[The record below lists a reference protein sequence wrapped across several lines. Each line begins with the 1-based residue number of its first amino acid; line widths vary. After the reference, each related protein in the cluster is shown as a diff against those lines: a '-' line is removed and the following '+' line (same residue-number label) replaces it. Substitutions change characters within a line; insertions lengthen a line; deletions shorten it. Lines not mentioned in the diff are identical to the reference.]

1 MSILFLKI
9 FLSTFFLTVIFE
21 KLGHTPHLLDH
32 PIKRSAH
39 SYPIPSGGGA
49 VVVIV
54 FLVVATSLFLNDRIP
69 VNEYHAL
76 MGGSLIA
83 VLGFADDVSSL
94 SLWVRLPT
102 QFVAAFWVVYSL
114 GGVPSIDFSFFQ
126 LSNSEILILLGV
138 LALIWLLNLYNFMDG
153 ADGLAGTELIFVT
166 SMSLVFAII
175 AGDNLVALI
184 SAILI
189 SSISGF
195 PSVVILLISGL
206 FIGRS
211 GLGLVEPL
219 DLGQGLETIVG
230 LLVCLVLF
238 EGGLNLKLP
247 EGNIRNTVLRIS
259 LIRLFIS
266 LSAGIFIAHWLAGLS
281 WPVAGVYSAIV
292 LATGPTVVSPLVDQI
307 KLVSPL
313 SEVLK
318 AEGLVLEPIG
328 AVLALLLLELILGD
342 LHGIKEV
349 FIALM
354 QRLGGGVLIG
364 ISSGWLLS
372 EILKKI
378 KNETSF
384 GIELQVTL
392 GFIFLVYG
400 ICEYILPE
408 SGLPASVAAG
418 FIVGKREIIDKE
430 RLDNLIGELAQL
442 AITVLFPLLAS
453 DVSWGELSP
462 LGWGGIICVLMLMI
476 IVRPIS
482 ISLATMGGELDVKQ
496 RVFLSWLAPRGIV
509 TAAVASLFSIRLEQ
523 AGVLGAGRLQGLV
536 FLTILM
542 TVGIQGLTAR
552 PLANFL
558 NLIDKEI

>member
-1 MSILFLKI
+1 M
-9 FLSTFFLTVIFE
+9 TPE
-21 KLGHTPHLLDH
+21 RLGLLWG
-32 PIKRSAH
+32 I
-39 SYPIPSGGGA
+39 
-49 VVVIV
+49 
-54 FLVVATSLFLNDRIP
+54 T
-69 VNEYHAL
+69 
-76 MGGSLIA
+76 
-83 VLGFADDVSSL
+83 
-94 SLWVRLPT
+94 
-102 QFVAAFWVVYSL
+102 
-114 GGVPSIDFSFFQ
+114 
-126 LSNSEILILLGV
+126 
-138 LALIWLLNLYNFMDG
+138 
-153 ADGLAGTELIFVT
+153 
-166 SMSLVFAII
+166 VFAG
-175 AGDNLVALI
+175 ACARLF
-184 SAILI
+184 
-189 SSISGF
+189 SSFTGF
-195 PSVVILLISGL
+195 PSVVILLLSGL

-247 EGNIRNTVLRIS
+247 EGNIRNTVLKIS
-259 LIRLFIS
+259 LVRLFIS

-281 WPVAGVYSAIV
+281 WQVAGIYSAIV
-292 LATGPTVVSPLVDQI
+292 LATGPTVVSPLVEQI
-307 KLVSPL
+307 KLASPL

-318 AEGLVLEPIG
+318 AEGLLLEPIG
-328 AVLALLLLELILGD
+328 AVLALLLLELTLGD
-342 LHGIKEV
+342 LHGINDV

-364 ISSGWLLS
+364 LGAGWLLS

-378 KNETSF
+378 KNEASF

-400 ICEYILPE
+400 ICEYFLPE

-442 AITVLFPLLAS
+442 AITVLFPLLAA

-462 LGWGGIICVLMLMI
+462 LGWGGVVCVFILMV

-482 ISLATMGGELDVKQ
+482 IWIATMGRELNLKEKI
-496 RVFLSWLAPRGIV
+496 FLAWLAPRGIV

-523 AGVLGAGRLQGLV
+523 AGILGSGRLQGLV

-542 TVGIQGLTAR
+542 TVGIQGLSAK
-552 PLANFL
+552 PLANRL
-558 NLIDKEI
+558 ELGHKNNLD

>member
-1 MSILFLKI
+1 M
-9 FLSTFFLTVIFE
+9 TPE
-21 KLGHTPHLLDH
+21 RLGLLWG
-32 PIKRSAH
+32 I
-39 SYPIPSGGGA
+39 
-49 VVVIV
+49 
-54 FLVVATSLFLNDRIP
+54 T
-69 VNEYHAL
+69 
-76 MGGSLIA
+76 
-83 VLGFADDVSSL
+83 
-94 SLWVRLPT
+94 
-102 QFVAAFWVVYSL
+102 
-114 GGVPSIDFSFFQ
+114 
-126 LSNSEILILLGV
+126 
-138 LALIWLLNLYNFMDG
+138 
-153 ADGLAGTELIFVT
+153 
-166 SMSLVFAII
+166 VFAG
-175 AGDNLVALI
+175 ACARLF
-184 SAILI
+184 
-189 SSISGF
+189 SSFTGF
-195 PSVVILLISGL
+195 PSVVILLLSGL

-247 EGNIRNTVLRIS
+247 EGNIRNTVLKIS
-259 LIRLFIS
+259 LVRLFIS

-281 WPVAGVYSAIV
+281 WQVAGIYSAII
-292 LATGPTVVSPLVDQI
+292 LATGPTVVSPLVEQI
-307 KLVSPL
+307 KLASPL

-318 AEGLVLEPIG
+318 AEGLLLEPIG
-328 AVLALLLLELILGD
+328 AVLALLLLELTLGD
-342 LHGIKEV
+342 LRGLNDV

-364 ISSGWLLS
+364 LSAGWLLS

-378 KNETSF
+378 KNEASI

-400 ICEYILPE
+400 ICEYFLPE

-418 FIVGKREIIDKE
+418 FIVGKREVIDKE

-442 AITVLFPLLAS
+442 AITVLFPLLAA

-462 LGWGGIICVLMLMI
+462 LGWGGVVCVFILMV

-482 ISLATMGGELDVKQ
+482 IWIATMGKELNLKEKI
-496 RVFLSWLAPRGIV
+496 FLAWLAPRGIV

-523 AGVLGAGRLQGLV
+523 AGILGAGRLQGLV

-542 TVGIQGLTAR
+542 TVGIQGLSAK
-552 PLANFL
+552 PLANRL
-558 NLIDKEI
+558 ELGHKNNLD

>member
-1 MSILFLKI
+1 M
-9 FLSTFFLTVIFE
+9 TPE
-21 KLGHTPHLLDH
+21 RLGLLWG
-32 PIKRSAH
+32 I
-39 SYPIPSGGGA
+39 
-49 VVVIV
+49 
-54 FLVVATSLFLNDRIP
+54 T
-69 VNEYHAL
+69 
-76 MGGSLIA
+76 
-83 VLGFADDVSSL
+83 
-94 SLWVRLPT
+94 
-102 QFVAAFWVVYSL
+102 
-114 GGVPSIDFSFFQ
+114 
-126 LSNSEILILLGV
+126 
-138 LALIWLLNLYNFMDG
+138 
-153 ADGLAGTELIFVT
+153 
-166 SMSLVFAII
+166 VFAG
-175 AGDNLVALI
+175 ACARLF
-184 SAILI
+184 
-189 SSISGF
+189 SSFTGF
-195 PSVVILLISGL
+195 PSVVILLLSGL

-247 EGNIRNTVLRIS
+247 EGNIRNTVLKIS
-259 LIRLFIS
+259 LVRLFIS

-281 WPVAGVYSAIV
+281 WQVAGIYSAIV
-292 LATGPTVVSPLVDQI
+292 LATGPTVVSPLVEQI
-307 KLVSPL
+307 KLTSPL
-313 SEVLK
+313 SQVLK
-318 AEGLVLEPIG
+318 AEGLLLEPIG
-328 AVLALLLLELILGD
+328 AVLALLLLELTLGD
-342 LHGIKEV
+342 LRGINDV

-364 ISSGWLLS
+364 LSAGWLLS

-378 KNETSF
+378 KNEASF

-400 ICEYILPE
+400 ICEYFLPE

-442 AITVLFPLLAS
+442 AITVLFPLLAA

-462 LGWGGIICVLMLMI
+462 LGWGGVVCVFMLMV

-482 ISLATMGGELDVKQ
+482 IWIATMGRDLNLKEKI
-496 RVFLSWLAPRGIV
+496 FLAWLAPRGIV

-523 AGVLGAGRLQGLV
+523 AGILGAGRLQGLV

-542 TVGIQGLTAR
+542 TVGIQGLSAK
-552 PLANFL
+552 PLANRLELGQENNF
-558 NLIDKEI
+558 D

>member
-1 MSILFLKI
+1 M
-9 FLSTFFLTVIFE
+9 TPE
-21 KLGHTPHLLDH
+21 RLGLLWG
-32 PIKRSAH
+32 I
-39 SYPIPSGGGA
+39 
-49 VVVIV
+49 
-54 FLVVATSLFLNDRIP
+54 T
-69 VNEYHAL
+69 
-76 MGGSLIA
+76 
-83 VLGFADDVSSL
+83 
-94 SLWVRLPT
+94 
-102 QFVAAFWVVYSL
+102 
-114 GGVPSIDFSFFQ
+114 
-126 LSNSEILILLGV
+126 
-138 LALIWLLNLYNFMDG
+138 
-153 ADGLAGTELIFVT
+153 
-166 SMSLVFAII
+166 VFAG
-175 AGDNLVALI
+175 ACAR
-184 SAILI
+184 LI
-189 SSISGF
+189 SSVSGF

-211 GLGLVEPL
+211 GFGLVEPL

-378 KNETSF
+378 KNEASF

-408 SGLPASVAAG
+408 SGLPASVASG

-442 AITVLFPLLAS
+442 SITVLFPLLAS

-462 LGWGGIICVLMLMI
+462 LGWGGVVCVLMLMI

-482 ISLATMGGELDVKQ
+482 ISLATMGGEIEVKQ

-558 NLIDKEI
+558 NLIEKEI

>member
-1 MSILFLKI
+1 M
-9 FLSTFFLTVIFE
+9 TPE
-21 KLGHTPHLLDH
+21 RLGLLWG
-32 PIKRSAH
+32 I
-39 SYPIPSGGGA
+39 
-49 VVVIV
+49 
-54 FLVVATSLFLNDRIP
+54 T
-69 VNEYHAL
+69 
-76 MGGSLIA
+76 
-83 VLGFADDVSSL
+83 
-94 SLWVRLPT
+94 
-102 QFVAAFWVVYSL
+102 
-114 GGVPSIDFSFFQ
+114 
-126 LSNSEILILLGV
+126 
-138 LALIWLLNLYNFMDG
+138 
-153 ADGLAGTELIFVT
+153 
-166 SMSLVFAII
+166 VFAG
-175 AGDNLVALI
+175 ACARLF
-184 SAILI
+184 
-189 SSISGF
+189 SSFTGF
-195 PSVVILLISGL
+195 PSVVILLLSGL

-247 EGNIRNTVLRIS
+247 EGNIRNTVLKIS
-259 LIRLFIS
+259 LVRLFIS

-281 WPVAGVYSAIV
+281 WQVAGIYSAIV
-292 LATGPTVVSPLVDQI
+292 LATGPTVVSPLVEQI
-307 KLVSPL
+307 KLASPL

-318 AEGLVLEPIG
+318 AEGLLLEPIG
-328 AVLALLLLELILGD
+328 AVLALLLLELTLGD
-342 LHGIKEV
+342 LRGINDV

-364 ISSGWLLS
+364 LSAGWLLS

-378 KNETSF
+378 KNEASF

-400 ICEYILPE
+400 ICEYFLPE

-418 FIVGKREIIDKE
+418 FIVGKREVIDKE

-442 AITVLFPLLAS
+442 AITVLFPLLAA

-462 LGWGGIICVLMLMI
+462 LGWGGVVCVFMLMV

-482 ISLATMGGELDVKQ
+482 IWIATMGRDLNLKEKI
-496 RVFLSWLAPRGIV
+496 FLAWLAPRGIV

-523 AGVLGAGRLQGLV
+523 AGILGAGRLQGLV

-542 TVGIQGLTAR
+542 TVGIQGLSAK
-552 PLANFL
+552 PLVNRLKLGKKNNF
-558 NLIDKEI
+558 D

>member
-1 MSILFLKI
+1 MTPERLGLLWGI
-9 FLSTFFLTVIFE
+9 TVF
-21 KLGHTPHLLDH
+21 
-32 PIKRSAH
+32 
-39 SYPIPSGGGA
+39 SGA
-49 VVVIV
+49 
-54 FLVVATSLFLNDRIP
+54 
-69 VNEYHAL
+69 
-76 MGGSLIA
+76 
-83 VLGFADDVSSL
+83 FA
-94 SLWVRLPT
+94 R
-102 QFVAAFWVVYSL
+102 
-114 GGVPSIDFSFFQ
+114 
-126 LSNSEILILLGV
+126 
-138 LALIWLLNLYNFMDG
+138 
-153 ADGLAGTELIFVT
+153 
-166 SMSLVFAII
+166 
-175 AGDNLVALI
+175 
-184 SAILI
+184 LI

-195 PSVVILLISGL
+195 PSVVILLLSGL
-206 FIGRS
+206 LIGRS

-219 DLGQGLETIVG
+219 DLGEGLETIVG

-247 EGNIRNTVLRIS
+247 EGNIRNTVLKIS
-259 LIRLFIS
+259 LIRLLIS
-266 LSAGIFIAHWLAGLS
+266 LSAGIIIAHWLAGLS
-281 WPVAGVYSAIV
+281 WQVAGVYSAIV
-292 LATGPTVVSPLVDQI
+292 LATGPTVVSPLVEQI
-307 KLVSPL
+307 KLSSPL

-328 AVLALLLLELILGD
+328 AVLALLLLEFILGD
-342 LHGIKEV
+342 LHGIQEV

-354 QRLGGGVLIG
+354 QRLGGGILIG
-364 ISSGWLLS
+364 LSSGWLLS

-378 KNETSF
+378 KNEASF

-400 ICEYILPE
+400 ICEYFLPE
-408 SGLPASVAAG
+408 SGLPASVASG

-430 RLDNLIGELAQL
+430 KLDNLIGELAQL

-462 LGWGGIICVLMLMI
+462 LGWGGLVCVFMMMV
-476 IVRPIS
+476 IVRPMSIS
-482 ISLATMGGELDVKQ
+482 IATIGRDLELKEKIFLA
-496 RVFLSWLAPRGIV
+496 WLAPRGIV

-558 NLIDKEI
+558 GLTEKKI

>member
-1 MSILFLKI
+1 M
-9 FLSTFFLTVIFE
+9 TPE
-21 KLGHTPHLLDH
+21 RLGLLWG
-32 PIKRSAH
+32 I
-39 SYPIPSGGGA
+39 
-49 VVVIV
+49 
-54 FLVVATSLFLNDRIP
+54 T
-69 VNEYHAL
+69 
-76 MGGSLIA
+76 
-83 VLGFADDVSSL
+83 
-94 SLWVRLPT
+94 
-102 QFVAAFWVVYSL
+102 
-114 GGVPSIDFSFFQ
+114 
-126 LSNSEILILLGV
+126 
-138 LALIWLLNLYNFMDG
+138 
-153 ADGLAGTELIFVT
+153 
-166 SMSLVFAII
+166 VFAG
-175 AGDNLVALI
+175 ACAR
-184 SAILI
+184 LI
-189 SSISGF
+189 SSVSGF

-392 GFIFLVYG
+392 GVIFLVYG

-408 SGLPASVAAG
+408 SGLPASVASG

-462 LGWGGIICVLMLMI
+462 LGWGGIICVLMLML

-482 ISLATMGGELDVKQ
+482 ISLATMGGELDLKQ
-496 RVFLSWLAPRGIV
+496 RLFLSWLAPRGIV

-558 NLIDKEI
+558 NLINKEI

>member
-1 MSILFLKI
+1 M
-9 FLSTFFLTVIFE
+9 TPE
-21 KLGHTPHLLDH
+21 RLGLLWG
-32 PIKRSAH
+32 I
-39 SYPIPSGGGA
+39 
-49 VVVIV
+49 
-54 FLVVATSLFLNDRIP
+54 T
-69 VNEYHAL
+69 
-76 MGGSLIA
+76 
-83 VLGFADDVSSL
+83 
-94 SLWVRLPT
+94 
-102 QFVAAFWVVYSL
+102 
-114 GGVPSIDFSFFQ
+114 
-126 LSNSEILILLGV
+126 
-138 LALIWLLNLYNFMDG
+138 
-153 ADGLAGTELIFVT
+153 
-166 SMSLVFAII
+166 VFAG
-175 AGDNLVALI
+175 AFAR
-184 SAILI
+184 LI
-189 SSISGF
+189 SSVYGF
-195 PSVVILLISGL
+195 PSVVILLLSGL

-247 EGNIRNTVLRIS
+247 EGNIRNTVLKIS

-266 LSAGIFIAHWLAGLS
+266 LAAGILIAHWLAGLS
-281 WPVAGVYSAIV
+281 WSVAGVYSAIV
-292 LATGPTVVSPLVDQI
+292 LATGPTVVTPLVEQI

-328 AVLALLLLELILGD
+328 AVLALLLLEFILGD
-342 LHGIKEV
+342 LHGIEEV
-349 FIALM
+349 FFALM

-364 ISSGWLLS
+364 LSSGWLLS

-378 KNETSF
+378 KNEASS

-400 ICEYILPE
+400 ICEYFLPE

-462 LGWGGIICVLMLMI
+462 LGWGGIICVLMLML
-476 IVRPIS
+476 IVRPVS
-482 ISLATMGGELDVKQ
+482 ISMATLGGELEIKEK
-496 RVFLSWLAPRGIV
+496 VFLAWLAPRGIV

-552 PLANFL
+552 PLAQIL
-558 NLIDKEI
+558 KLTEEE

>member
-1 MSILFLKI
+1 MTPERLGLLWGI
-9 FLSTFFLTVIFE
+9 TVF
-21 KLGHTPHLLDH
+21 
-32 PIKRSAH
+32 
-39 SYPIPSGGGA
+39 SGA
-49 VVVIV
+49 
-54 FLVVATSLFLNDRIP
+54 
-69 VNEYHAL
+69 
-76 MGGSLIA
+76 
-83 VLGFADDVSSL
+83 FA
-94 SLWVRLPT
+94 R
-102 QFVAAFWVVYSL
+102 
-114 GGVPSIDFSFFQ
+114 
-126 LSNSEILILLGV
+126 
-138 LALIWLLNLYNFMDG
+138 
-153 ADGLAGTELIFVT
+153 
-166 SMSLVFAII
+166 
-175 AGDNLVALI
+175 
-184 SAILI
+184 LI

-195 PSVVILLISGL
+195 PSVVILLLSGL

-247 EGNIRNTVLRIS
+247 EGNIRNTVLKIS
-259 LIRLFIS
+259 LIRLLIS
-266 LSAGIFIAHWLAGLS
+266 LSAGIIIAHWLAGLS
-281 WPVAGVYSAIV
+281 WQVAGVYSAIV
-292 LATGPTVVSPLVDQI
+292 LATGPTVVSPLVEQI
-307 KLVSPL
+307 QLSSPL

-328 AVLALLLLELILGD
+328 AVLALLLLEFILGD
-342 LHGIKEV
+342 LHGIQEV

-354 QRLGGGVLIG
+354 QRLGGGILIG
-364 ISSGWLLS
+364 LSSGWLLS

-378 KNETSF
+378 KNEASF

-400 ICEYILPE
+400 ICEYFLPE
-408 SGLPASVAAG
+408 SGLPASVASG

-430 RLDNLIGELAQL
+430 KLDNLIGELAQL

-462 LGWGGIICVLMLMI
+462 LGWGGLVCVFMMMV
-476 IVRPIS
+476 IVRPMSIS
-482 ISLATMGGELDVKQ
+482 IATIGRDLELKEKIFLA
-496 RVFLSWLAPRGIV
+496 WLAPRGIV

-558 NLIDKEI
+558 GLTEKKI

>member
-1 MSILFLKI
+1 M
-9 FLSTFFLTVIFE
+9 TPE
-21 KLGHTPHLLDH
+21 RLGLLWG
-32 PIKRSAH
+32 I
-39 SYPIPSGGGA
+39 
-49 VVVIV
+49 
-54 FLVVATSLFLNDRIP
+54 T
-69 VNEYHAL
+69 
-76 MGGSLIA
+76 
-83 VLGFADDVSSL
+83 
-94 SLWVRLPT
+94 
-102 QFVAAFWVVYSL
+102 
-114 GGVPSIDFSFFQ
+114 
-126 LSNSEILILLGV
+126 
-138 LALIWLLNLYNFMDG
+138 
-153 ADGLAGTELIFVT
+153 
-166 SMSLVFAII
+166 VFAG
-175 AGDNLVALI
+175 AFARLF
-184 SAILI
+184 
-189 SSISGF
+189 SSFTGF
-195 PSVVILLISGL
+195 PSVVILLLSGL

-247 EGNIRNTVLRIS
+247 EGNIRNTVLKIS
-259 LIRLFIS
+259 LVRLFIS

-281 WPVAGVYSAIV
+281 WQVAGIYSAIV
-292 LATGPTVVSPLVDQI
+292 LATGPTVVSPLVEQI
-307 KLVSPL
+307 KLASPL

-318 AEGLVLEPIG
+318 AEGLLLEPIG
-328 AVLALLLLELILGD
+328 AVLALLLLELTLGD
-342 LHGIKEV
+342 LRGINDV

-364 ISSGWLLS
+364 LSAGWLLS

-378 KNETSF
+378 KNEASF

-400 ICEYILPE
+400 ICEYFLPE

-418 FIVGKREIIDKE
+418 FIVGKREVIDKE

-442 AITVLFPLLAS
+442 AITVLFPLLAA

-462 LGWGGIICVLMLMI
+462 LGWGGVVCVFMLMV

-482 ISLATMGGELDVKQ
+482 IWIATIGRELNFKEKLFLAC
-496 RVFLSWLAPRGIV
+496 LAPRGIV

-523 AGVLGAGRLQGLV
+523 AGILGAGRLQGLV

-542 TVGIQGLTAR
+542 TVGVQGLSAK
-552 PLANFL
+552 PLANRL
-558 NLIDKEI
+558 ELVQKNKLD

>member
-1 MSILFLKI
+1 M
-9 FLSTFFLTVIFE
+9 TPE
-21 KLGHTPHLLDH
+21 RLGLLWG
-32 PIKRSAH
+32 I
-39 SYPIPSGGGA
+39 
-49 VVVIV
+49 
-54 FLVVATSLFLNDRIP
+54 T
-69 VNEYHAL
+69 
-76 MGGSLIA
+76 
-83 VLGFADDVSSL
+83 
-94 SLWVRLPT
+94 
-102 QFVAAFWVVYSL
+102 
-114 GGVPSIDFSFFQ
+114 
-126 LSNSEILILLGV
+126 
-138 LALIWLLNLYNFMDG
+138 
-153 ADGLAGTELIFVT
+153 
-166 SMSLVFAII
+166 VFAG
-175 AGDNLVALI
+175 ACAR
-184 SAILI
+184 LI

-195 PSVVILLISGL
+195 PSVVILLLSGL
-206 FIGRS
+206 FVGRS

-247 EGNIRNTVLRIS
+247 EGNIRNTVLKIS
-259 LIRLFIS
+259 LVRLFIS
-266 LSAGIFIAHWLAGLS
+266 LSAGIFVAHWLAGLS
-281 WPVAGVYSAIV
+281 WPVAGLYSAIV

-328 AVLALLLLELILGD
+328 AVLALLILELILGD
-342 LHGIKEV
+342 LHGINEV

-378 KNETSF
+378 KNEASF
-384 GIELQVTL
+384 GVELQVTL
-392 GFIFLVYG
+392 GFIFLIYG

-418 FIVGKREIIDKE
+418 FIVGKREVIDKE

-482 ISLATMGGELDVKQ
+482 ISLATMGGELDMKQ
-496 RVFLSWLAPRGIV
+496 RVFLAWLAPRGIV

-558 NLIDKEI
+558 HLVDKEI

>member
-1 MSILFLKI
+1 M
-9 FLSTFFLTVIFE
+9 TPE
-21 KLGHTPHLLDH
+21 RLGLLWG
-32 PIKRSAH
+32 I
-39 SYPIPSGGGA
+39 
-49 VVVIV
+49 
-54 FLVVATSLFLNDRIP
+54 T
-69 VNEYHAL
+69 
-76 MGGSLIA
+76 
-83 VLGFADDVSSL
+83 
-94 SLWVRLPT
+94 
-102 QFVAAFWVVYSL
+102 
-114 GGVPSIDFSFFQ
+114 
-126 LSNSEILILLGV
+126 
-138 LALIWLLNLYNFMDG
+138 
-153 ADGLAGTELIFVT
+153 
-166 SMSLVFAII
+166 VFAG
-175 AGDNLVALI
+175 ACARLF
-184 SAILI
+184 
-189 SSISGF
+189 SSFTGF
-195 PSVVILLISGL
+195 PSVVILLLSGL

-247 EGNIRNTVLRIS
+247 EGNIRNTVLKIS
-259 LIRLFIS
+259 LVRLFIS

-281 WPVAGVYSAIV
+281 WQVAGIYSAIV
-292 LATGPTVVSPLVDQI
+292 LATGPTVVSPLVEQI
-307 KLVSPL
+307 KLASPL

-318 AEGLVLEPIG
+318 AEGLLLEPIG
-328 AVLALLLLELILGD
+328 AVLALLLLELTLGD
-342 LHGIKEV
+342 LRGINDV

-364 ISSGWLLS
+364 LSAGWLLS

-378 KNETSF
+378 KNEASF

-400 ICEYILPE
+400 ICEYFLPE

-418 FIVGKREIIDKE
+418 FIVGKREVIDKE

-442 AITVLFPLLAS
+442 AITVLFPLLAA

-462 LGWGGIICVLMLMI
+462 LGWGGVVCVFMLMI

-482 ISLATMGGELDVKQ
+482 ITIATIGRDLNLKEKIFLA
-496 RVFLSWLAPRGIV
+496 WLAPRGIV

-523 AGVLGAGRLQGLV
+523 AGILGAGRLQGLV

-542 TVGIQGLTAR
+542 TVGIQGLSAK
-552 PLANFL
+552 PLANRL
-558 NLIDKEI
+558 ELGQKNNLD

>member
-1 MSILFLKI
+1 M
-9 FLSTFFLTVIFE
+9 TPE
-21 KLGHTPHLLDH
+21 RLGLLWG
-32 PIKRSAH
+32 I
-39 SYPIPSGGGA
+39 
-49 VVVIV
+49 
-54 FLVVATSLFLNDRIP
+54 T
-69 VNEYHAL
+69 
-76 MGGSLIA
+76 
-83 VLGFADDVSSL
+83 
-94 SLWVRLPT
+94 
-102 QFVAAFWVVYSL
+102 
-114 GGVPSIDFSFFQ
+114 
-126 LSNSEILILLGV
+126 
-138 LALIWLLNLYNFMDG
+138 
-153 ADGLAGTELIFVT
+153 
-166 SMSLVFAII
+166 VFAG
-175 AGDNLVALI
+175 ACARLF
-184 SAILI
+184 
-189 SSISGF
+189 SSFTGS
-195 PSVVILLISGL
+195 PSVVILLLSGL

-247 EGNIRNTVLRIS
+247 EGNIRNTVLKIS
-259 LIRLFIS
+259 LVRLFIS

-281 WPVAGVYSAIV
+281 WQVAGIYSAIV
-292 LATGPTVVSPLVDQI
+292 LATGPTVVSPLVEQI
-307 KLVSPL
+307 KLASPL

-318 AEGLVLEPIG
+318 AEGLLLEPIG
-328 AVLALLLLELILGD
+328 AVLALLLLELTLGD
-342 LHGIKEV
+342 LRGINDV

-364 ISSGWLLS
+364 LSAGWLLS

-378 KNETSF
+378 KNEASF

-400 ICEYILPE
+400 ICEYFLPE

-418 FIVGKREIIDKE
+418 FIVGKREVIDKE

-442 AITVLFPLLAS
+442 AITVLFPLLAA

-462 LGWGGIICVLMLMI
+462 LGWGGVICVFMLMV

-482 ISLATMGGELDVKQ
+482 IWIATMGRDLNLKEKI
-496 RVFLSWLAPRGIV
+496 FLAWLAPRGIV

-523 AGVLGAGRLQGLV
+523 AGILGAGRLQGLV

-542 TVGIQGLTAR
+542 TVGIQGLSAK
-552 PLANFL
+552 PLVNRL
-558 NLIDKEI
+558 KLGQKNNLD